1 MIPRGDA
8 TSSCFR
14 LNLRRVCIAASA
26 YTGSD
31 SERPLFCSQWKS
43 VMGRPQKRDPFVPHS
58 VHMCTWE
65 GGGGGCIFGSDS
77 EVLTVKHSSRPGPF
91 PSSGNLCVPTA
102 AVRITQP
109 THAYLSLMKYE
120 KTHERRSYLLAF
132 LGNLQNKRKES
143 VSEMNFCCI
152 LKKKPKKKTK
162 RRLCLCEPSWESYSG
177 NRDNPDQASLF
188 FSCRLKPFPGQTS
201 SASPIWTDAAVSVLA
216 TITAQLYHQ
225 SQIHNLSI

>member
-1 MIPRGDA
+1 MY
-8 TSSCFR
+8 CCLCLYR
-14 LNLRRVCIAASA
+14 LR
-26 YTGSD
+26 
-31 SERPLFCSQWKS
+31 QWKATVLLTVKVCDGPS
-43 VMGRPQKRDPFVPHS
+43 SEKGPLCPSFCAY
-58 VHMCTWE
+58 VHMGG